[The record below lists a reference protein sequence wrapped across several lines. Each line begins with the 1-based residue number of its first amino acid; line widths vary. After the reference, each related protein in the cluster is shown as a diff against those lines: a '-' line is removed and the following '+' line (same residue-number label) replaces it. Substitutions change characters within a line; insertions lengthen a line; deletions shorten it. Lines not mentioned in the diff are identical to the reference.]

1 MKRKTLLFSGMI
13 VWLLTMPAY
22 AGWDTSLSKDEM
34 TGERSAYA
42 SSPITGPTKRM
53 GFPYSDTKAW
63 LGVGCDGTNEWV
75 YVGFNTAPNL
85 NKADTEDGY
94 NLIRTRIKW
103 DDKVENITLTQP
115 WGAKYIHFRDDK
127 SIISNI
133 AKSNSVLLELN
144 WHGEGK
150 TYFKFS
156 LSGSSAAL
164 KKIRSECVNIP
175 MHNKAN

>member
-1 MKRKTLLFSGMI
+1 MKRKTLLFSMVI
-13 VWLLTMPAY
+13 VLLLTMPTY
-22 AGWDTSLSKDEM
+22 GGWDTSLSKDEM

-42 SSPITGPTKRM
+42 SSPITGPTERM
-53 GFPYSDTKAW
+53 AFPYSDTKAW
-63 LGVGCDGTNEWV
+63 LGVGCNFLYEWV
-75 YVGFNTAPNL
+75 YVGFTTAPNL
-85 NKADTEDGY
+85 NKTDTKDGY

-103 DDKVENITLTQP
+103 DDKVEYITLTQD
-115 WGAKYIHFRDDK
+115 WGSKFIHFSDDR

-164 KKIRSECVNIP
+164 KKIRSECAKP